1 MRVKSPPMDEVH
13 NDIWWSCCKPQFFAR
28 FPDRKSWLCNCMPT
42 PLQSLHPNQTIFYL
56 GSSLP
61 PLVGPVAPKLFALV
75 CFFTTQFPNSGLDTE
90 TQDHPV
96 PRFQKLTH
104 RSVHLKM
111 NKYCVKMI
119 ILQCVWYISCS
130 IGGNLLWHFYHLS
143 DKMESLCLKF
153 SKYFA
158 SVNVRIFFKA
168 FLLNKKIMTRSA
180 IIWEPLIIIFYWSLG
195 SL

>member
-1 MRVKSPPMDEVH
+1 MLLRSEAFSHLDVYARYHFVRLLWFHRPIQKRPASVFQLKPSWISLSGYYIQAILLFAMGVKSPPMDVVH
-13 NDIWWSCCKPQFFAR
+13 YDIWRSCYKI
-28 FPDRKSWLCNCMPT
+28 SWQKILCNFMPI
-42 PLQSLHPNQTIFYL
+42 PLQSVHPNQTIFYL

-104 RSVHLKM
+104 KSVHLKM

-130 IGGNLLWHFYHLS
+130 IGGNLLWHFLS
-143 DKMESLCLKF
+143 
-153 SKYFA
+153 
-158 SVNVRIFFKA
+158 
-168 FLLNKKIMTRSA
+168 
-180 IIWEPLIIIFYWSLG
+180 PLR
-195 SL
+195 